1 MVLEDLPSDPD
12 PYFTPSSSEDPFPSA
27 PSTISSSSYDLT
39 TLPQPLPFSSFWGY
53 TPTRLST
60 GITFE
65 IQLIV
70 GLLHRPLTHDE
81 SSAVAYHYARGFR
94 YASLGTPA
102 GIIAGLYAVQKT
114 SPFKPGGDI
123 AGEGAGGREIRFPFS
138 RFLIPDK
145 GRKLHWLEEEGGG
158 GVLRWGA
165 KELGRGAGV
174 KNAIIGLRAGLYVG
188 FGVVAGLMVFGSYGA
203 TVAAVGSAVDK
214 RLGSLREV
222 LQQESKRREVE
233 RRTSGGEETKKRRDS
248 TGQGQRTA
256 GELWKNHRGAIGDD
270 ASPTAAGVDSDDFMA
285 GSGGDDSSYMKTAS
299 QSPTRERRQPRRNR
313 ASALE
318 RETPSPQSTDF
329 SADYTSSTP
338 SPSSTDFATD
348 YTPSTPSS
356 SSTSYT
362 TSTPA
367 ENTGES
373 AWERVRRENSSAD
386 SSSSSPSTNRN
397 KRRGPRGGRQE
408 EPQDG
413 ADSFTFSRATEE
425 RNYAKDEA
433 QKRFDERVERERR
446 DENDSGAGNAG
457 RGW

>member
-1 MVLEDLPSDPD
+1 M
-12 PYFTPSSSEDPFPSA
+12 
-27 PSTISSSSYDLT
+27 
-39 TLPQPLPFSSFWGY
+39 
-53 TPTRLST
+53 
-60 GITFE
+60 
-65 IQLIV
+65 
-70 GLLHRPLTHDE
+70 
-81 SSAVAYHYARGFR
+81 
-94 YASLGTPA
+94 GTPA
-102 GIIAGLYAVQKT
+102 GIIAGLYAVQRT

-256 GELWKNHRGAIGDD
+256 GELWKNHRGAISDD

-318 RETPSPQSTDF
+318 RENPSPQSTDF

-348 YTPSTPSS
+348 YTSSTPSS
-356 SSTSYT
+356 SSNSYT

-373 AWERVRRENSSAD
+373 AWERVRRENSSTD

-446 DENDSGAGNAG
+446 GESDSGAGKAG